1 MQKIA
6 VIIIVLVVA
15 GLGAWYLLGAT
26 PKKPATELSTNDYKN
41 TSYNIEGT
49 TVTLKSGS
57 SQVESAPGSAS
68 VTTTLYFGNEVMAD
82 LNGDGMED
90 VALLLT
96 QDTGGSGVFY
106 YAVAALKTENGYTG
120 TNGILL
126 GDRIAPQTTEY
137 RDGQI
142 IVNYADRKP
151 GEPMTVDPSVGVSK
165 YLKLEN
171 GALVEVAP

>member
-1 MQKIA
+1 MQKTA

-15 GLGAWYLLGAT
+15 GLGAWYLMGMM
-26 PKKPATELSTNDYKN
+26 PKKPATELPKNDYKN
-41 TSYNIEGT
+41 TSYTIDGA

-57 SQVESAPGSAS
+57 SQVEAAPGSAS

-82 LNGDGMED
+82 LNGDGAED
-90 VALLLT
+90 LALLLT

-106 YAVAALKTENGYTG
+106 YVVAALKTATGYTG
-120 TNGILL
+120 TNAILL

-137 RDGQI
+137 RDGKI
-142 IVNYADRKP
+142 IVNYADRKQ
-151 GEPMTVDPSVGVSK
+151 GEPMTADPSMGVSK